1 MQEACKEE
9 IDIARSAN
17 AQLEELLGK
26 EGNTMNTL
34 RMKFLAALA
43 AFTLAGSM
51 TSMAQSDATIKGH
64 VIDPVGQVVTDG
76 EVRFTKDKSAPQA
89 EQRMTNITPI
99 DAGGNYVAKGVPP
112 GDYFVYVFQKN
123 MAQDRQELTVHAGVD
138 VVLDFDMTT
147 ERYMKD
153 LAPERRKEI
162 EEYKKTASAAI
173 AANSVI
179 NNLNKTLSTVRTDLA
194 AAAPTKGDVTKDVTD
209 MKTATGA
216 RPDESVLWI
225 VYGETL
231 LAQADH
237 VAAEDQKAG
246 KAFMTDDDD
255 VKLYTD
261 AVAAYQKGVDLNA
274 ASKKPA
280 PADQSVA
287 YNSIGNIDGKLGK
300 VPEASAAYDKA
311 VAGDPTHAGMY
322 YGNEAIVMY
331 KANQP
336 EGAIAAANKAIDADA
351 TRPDPYYIKAQSMVG
366 NATVDTKTQM
376 VVLPPGCLDAYQA
389 FLSLAQPTD
398 PRVAQVKELLASL
411 NVKIDTS
418 YKAPTNKK
426 K

>member
-1 MQEACKEE
+1 
-9 IDIARSAN
+9 
-17 AQLEELLGK
+17 
-26 EGNTMNTL
+26 MNTL
-34 RMKFLAALA
+34 RTKFLAALA

-51 TSMAQSDATIKGH
+51 TAMAQAGATIKGH
-64 VIDPVGQVVTDG
+64 VTDPVGQTLTNG
-76 EVRFTKDKSAPQA
+76 EVRFTKDKSAPQK
-89 EQRMTNITPI
+89 EQRYTNVTPL
-99 DAGGNYVAKGVPP
+99 DANGNYVAKGVPP
-112 GDYFVYVFQKN
+112 GDYFVYVFQKD
-123 MAQDRQELTVHAGVD
+123 MAQDRQELTVRAGAD
-138 VVLDFDMTT
+138 ATLDFDMTS

-153 LAPERRKEI
+153 LTPERRKEI
-162 EEYKKTASAAI
+162 EEYKKTASAAL
-173 AANSVI
+173 AANAVI
-179 NNLNKTLSTVRTDLA
+179 NNLNKTLASVRTDLA
-194 AAAPTKGDVTKDVTD
+194 AAAPTKGDVTQDIANMKAATD
-209 MKTATGA
+209 A

-246 KAFMTDDDD
+246 KVFTTDDDD
-255 VKLYTD
+255 MKLYTD
-261 AVAAYQKGVDLNA
+261 AAAAYQKGIDINA
-274 ASKKPA
+274 ASKKPT

-300 VPEASAAYDKA
+300 VPEAKAAYDKA
-311 VAGDPTHAGMY
+311 VAGDPTQAGMY
-322 YGNEAIVMY
+322 YSNEAIVLY

-336 EGAIAAANKAIDADA
+336 EGATAAANQAIEADA

-366 NATVDTKTQM
+366 NATMDPKTNLL
-376 VVLPPGCLDAYQA
+376 VLPPGCLDAYQD
-389 FLSLAQPTD
+389 FLSLAKPSD